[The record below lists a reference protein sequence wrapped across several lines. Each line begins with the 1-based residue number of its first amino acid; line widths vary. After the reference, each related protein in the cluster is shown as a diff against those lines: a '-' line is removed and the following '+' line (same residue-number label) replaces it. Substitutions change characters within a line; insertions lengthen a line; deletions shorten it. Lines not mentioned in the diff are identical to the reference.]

1 MPAQITSGSVIA
13 FLIRVAI
20 LVLLT
25 AASLRKYTN
34 EQIFR
39 NAGGFIIGG
48 GAASLALAVYDL
60 IRAVIGAAGV
70 MDFFADKFSLHLKLL
85 LAAAQLVVGIIIY
98 KSGCRS
104 GCHVPLLISVVICVI
119 GLISVIDCFADPSF
133 LSYFNFVFLFLPIMA
148 MLRQFRDARR
158 RSE

>member
-13 FLIRVAI
+13 FLIRAAI

-25 AASLRKYTN
+25 AASLKKFTN

-39 NAGGFIIGG
+39 KAGGFIIGG
-48 GAASLALAVYDL
+48 GAASLVLAVCDL
-60 IRAVIGAAGV
+60 IRAVIGAADV
-70 MDFFADKFSLHLKLL
+70 MDFFADPFSLHLKLL
-85 LAAAQLVVGIIIY
+85 LAAAQIAVGIIIY
-98 KSGCRS
+98 KSGCR
-104 GCHVPLLISVVICVI
+104 VPVLISVVICLI
-119 GLISVIDCFADPSF
+119 GLISAVDCFADPSF